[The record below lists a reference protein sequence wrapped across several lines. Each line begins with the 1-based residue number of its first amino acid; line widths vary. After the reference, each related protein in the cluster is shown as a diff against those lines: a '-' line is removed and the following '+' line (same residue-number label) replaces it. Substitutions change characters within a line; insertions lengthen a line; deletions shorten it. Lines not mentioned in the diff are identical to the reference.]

1 MSYLRSFIPWLVFVA
16 VSTADWRWGAA
27 AALVSAGSQVLQGR
41 RTGSPADLLTVST
54 AVYFAA
60 LTAVA
65 FADPGSS
72 VHPWTAALS
81 LGWLALTAWAS
92 LAIGRPF
99 TLVIA
104 KRTVPSELWEHP
116 LFRRVNVVITAV
128 WASSFTVT
136 AAALAGLREAGAPT
150 GVAIAV
156 QVAGFAI
163 PAVFTA
169 RYPAYARAK
178 ARSGNPAA

>member
-1 MSYLRSFIPWLVFVA
+1 M
-16 VSTADWRWGAA
+16 
-27 AALVSAGSQVLQGR
+27 GR

-54 AVYFAA
+54 TAYFAA

-65 FADPGSS
+65 FGDPDSP
-72 VHPWTAALS
+72 VRPWTAALS
-81 LGWLALTAWAS
+81 LTWLALTAWAS
-92 LAIGRPF
+92 LAARRPF

-104 KRTVPSELWEHP
+104 KRSVPRELWEHP

-128 WASSFTVT
+128 WAASFTAS
-136 AAALAGLREAGAPT
+136 AAALAGLRETGAPT

-156 QVAGFAI
+156 QVAGFAL

-169 RYPAYARAK
+169 RYPAYARGK
-178 ARSGNPAA
+178 ARAGSPAA